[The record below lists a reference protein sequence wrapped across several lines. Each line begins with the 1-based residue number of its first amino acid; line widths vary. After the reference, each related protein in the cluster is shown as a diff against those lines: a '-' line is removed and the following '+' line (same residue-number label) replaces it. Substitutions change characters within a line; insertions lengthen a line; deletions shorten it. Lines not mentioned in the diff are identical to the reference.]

1 VTKRSFTRD
10 GGQMKLAVSAILIA
24 LAAFIAL
31 GKLPQAH
38 AGAAGASALATQDSV
53 LPPGLMGVVRGPDA
67 KPLAG
72 VNVAARQSHQLFI
85 TSVFTDENGEY
96 VFPHL
101 AAGDYKVWAQAKIYA
116 SDRAALTLDG
126 AHTSMRDFSLGKL
139 ENVEA
144 RLDGSDW
151 FESLPE
157 DTPDHKRMKQIL
169 FVACTG
175 CHGIDVILNNKFD
188 ERGWKSIV
196 HAMSSATYTGW
207 TGIADKTPAQ
217 MGWEGQIIAHH
228 EDELAKYLTQMRGP
242 GPSPMVLK
250 PRPGPTGEAARAV
263 ITQYDLPGP
272 EQENVMSWWS
282 GGDWEYG
289 PTTGMHGTVGVH
301 DVLAAPDGTA
311 WLYQS
316 RTTFE
321 TNRTL
326 ASLNPDTGEMTNY
339 RLNTPNGRIMFFE
352 QVGPGMGKYAK
363 YMWMHTGQDIVRQ
376 DLDSRTFTRFPKPA
390 VMGNMPNSSDGDD
403 QGRVWTNGAFGAVF
417 LDPYAPMDPNV
428 QYPGWHLFQQFTPG
442 DGTTYGVTSDADDNG
457 WWSESYTDH
466 VGYHNIKTGQ
476 TREFVIRD
484 PGFEARKALAS
495 KEDLTFYDSIGAET
509 WSRNSAEPL
518 PYSEMPR
525 RLSADKYGDTVW
537 VPNWAASSLTEIN
550 IHTFKITY
558 HELPYKQHPYKTTV
572 DAHHNVYTDTQVG
585 DGVYKWSTHDKKW
598 TYFQLP
604 THGCSS
610 RHMSYDTVRE
620 EIWVPCDQSNTVDR
634 IQVRTVEGI
643 RSLKAAAQK

>member
-1 VTKRSFTRD
+1 VTKRSSGSQGKR
-10 GGQMKLAVSAILIA
+10 MKIGFGAIIMA
-24 LAAFIAL
+24 LAATIPVAMIS
-31 GKLPQAH
+31 QAR
-38 AGAAGASALATQDSV
+38 AATSPV
-53 LPPGLMGVVRGPDA
+53 LPPALMGVVTGPDG
-67 KPLAG
+67 KTLVG
-72 VNVAARQSHQLFI
+72 VNVAAQESHQLFI
-85 TSVFTDENGEY
+85 TSVFTDEKGEY

-101 AAGDYKVWAQAKIYA
+101 SAGDYKVWAQAKTY
-116 SDRAALTLDG
+116 STDRGNITLDG
-126 AHTSMRDFSLGKL
+126 MHTGARDFSLGKL
-139 ENVEA
+139 DNFEA
-144 RLDGSDW
+144 RMDGSDW

-157 DTPDHKRMKQIL
+157 DTANQKRMKQIL

-175 CHGIDVILNNKFD
+175 CHGVDVILDNKFD
-188 ERGWKSIV
+188 EPGWKAIV
-196 HAMSSATYTGW
+196 HAMTSATYTGW
-207 TGIADKTPAQ
+207 TGIADKTPQQ

-228 EDELAKYLTQMRGP
+228 EDELAKYLAQMRGP
-242 GPSPMVLK
+242 APSPMVLK
-250 PRPGPTGEAARAV
+250 PRPGPTGEAGRAV
-263 ITQYDLPGP
+263 ITQYNMPGP

-311 WLYQS
+311 WIYQS

-352 QVGPGMGKYAK
+352 QVGPGMGHYAK

-376 DLDSRTFTRFPKPA
+376 DLESKTFMRFPKPA

-403 QGRVWTNGAFGAVF
+403 KGRVWTNGSFGAVF
-417 LDPYAPMDPNV
+417 FDPYAPMDPNV
-428 QYPGWHLFQQFTPG
+428 QYPGWHLFQQLTPG
-442 DGTTYGVTSDADDNG
+442 DGTTYGVTSDAEDNG

-466 VGYHNIKTGQ
+466 VGYHNIKTGE
-476 TREFVIRD
+476 TKEFLIRD
-484 PGFEARKALAS
+484 PGFEARKALATQ
-495 KEDLTFYDSIGAET
+495 EDLTFYDSIGAET
-509 WSRNSAEPL
+509 WARNSAEPL
-518 PYSEMPR
+518 PFSQMPR

-550 IHTFKITY
+550 IHTFKMTY

-585 DGVYKWSTHDKKW
+585 DGVYKWSMANKTW

-610 RHMSYDTVRE
+610 RHMSYDTVKE
-620 EIWVPCDQSNTVDR
+620 EIWVPCDQANTVDR
-634 IQVRTVEGI
+634 IQTRSIEDI
-643 RSLKAAAQK
+643 RSLRAAAVR